1 MSAPKWR
8 IPIAEPLF
16 DDSETTAVVDVME
29 SGRITAGE
37 RVAEFEERIAKYLGR
52 KYAIACSSGT
62 CANEIAI
69 MALLQPNMQDLI
81 SSGRLIRGA
90 VPCCTS
96 VAVSN
101 PLLYA
106 RVTPNFLEIDSKLCI
121 DASKLEDHQ
130 KNNFIL
136 AVHAY
141 GQHSEKLDDLLDFC
155 RTWHVPLIEDTCVA
169 LGSEHRGEK
178 LGSFG
183 VTSTLSFYANKLL
196 VAGEAGMV
204 LTDEEQIADY
214 CRRYSNH
221 GRKKSIYHE
230 EWFYTQLGRNAKLTD
245 LEAAIGLAQF
255 KKIDRF
261 IDARKKIAERL
272 YDVVKGDSRFLS
284 YRPSTDEVPWCFWIA
299 NLDGTLN
306 LRETSRRL
314 QTDYGIETRPTLPVL
329 PHLPIYNMKDM
340 RFPMGE
346 ASQNGFMVSCSPAM
360 YERGDHEFLGNSLKE
375 VLG

>member
-1 MSAPKWR
+1 MKFR
-8 IPIAEPLF
+8 IPVAEPLLG
-16 DDSETTAVVDVME
+16 EEEKKAVIDVME

-69 MALLQPNMQDLI
+69 MSLFQPNMQDLI

-106 RVTPNFLEIDSKLCI
+106 RVTPNFIDLDPKLCI
-121 DASKLEDHQ
+121 DATKLEDYQ

-136 AVHAY
+136 TVHAY
-141 GQHSEKLDDLLDFC
+141 GQYGEKFDDLLDFC
-155 RTWHVPLIEDTCVA
+155 RAWHIPLLEDTCVA

-183 VTSTLSFYANKLL
+183 VASTLSFYANKLL

-204 LTDEEQIADY
+204 LTDEERIADY

-255 KKIDRF
+255 EKIGRF
-261 IDARKKIAERL
+261 IDARKKIAGRL
-272 YDVVKGDSRFLS
+272 YDVVKGDPRFLS
-284 YRPSTDEVPWCFWIA
+284 YVPSSGEVPWSFWIA
-299 NLDGTLN
+299 NLDGTVDM
-306 LRETSRRL
+306 REKSMTL
-314 QTDYGIETRPTLPVL
+314 QMKYGIETRPTLPIL
-329 PHLPIYNMKDM
+329 PWLPIYNMGG
-340 RFPMGE
+340 RYPMGE
-346 ASQNGFMVSCSPAM
+346 ASQNGFMVSCSPALL
-360 YERGDHEFLGNSLKE
+360 ERGDLPFLGNSLKT
-375 VLG
+375 VLDVS